1 MSIDENIPAIVV
13 LLKGYATGT
22 QLRFVHENILDQ
34 LRKHGM
40 SKVLGDDTG
49 LPTIHAEDQT
59 WIVENWMPRA
69 IAAGLRA
76 AAGRHS
82 DSYFANLSIGRIQS
96 AAQAGLAL
104 RSFADIDEARGWLT
118 GV

>member
-1 MSIDENIPAIVV
+1 VSIDENIPAIVV
-13 LLKGYATGT
+13 LWKGYATGT

-49 LPTIHAEDQT
+49 LPTIHAEDQS

-69 IAAGLRA
+69 IAAGRSRPAFRFVFRQPVDWQDPVGGPSWFGSPLVR
-76 AAGRHS
+76 RH
-82 DSYFANLSIGRIQS
+82 R
-96 AAQAGLAL
+96 
-104 RSFADIDEARGWLT
+104 RGPE
-118 GV
+118 GG